1 MANVL
6 IACFRFVEFSSVLRM
21 SLTLL
26 QYSFLI
32 LSFMVAYCIV
42 LLSLT
47 PRYLFKLL
55 LALILLFLCCYLILS
70 ILTFQLLLLLLYYY
84 YYYHYYY
91 YHYYHHYYYYYYY
104 YYYHHHHHHCC
115 CFLKIVSF
123 ITAIVVDS

>member
-6 IACFRFVEFSSVLRM
+6 IACIRFEFSSVLRM

-70 ILTFQLLLLLLYYY
+70 ILTFQLLLLLLLLYYY
-84 YYYHYYY
+84 YYYC
-91 YHYYHHYYYYYYY
+91 YYYY
-104 YYYHHHHHHCC
+104 YYYHHQHHHHHYCC
-115 CFLKIVSF
+115 CCLKIVSF

>member
-6 IACFRFVEFSSVLRM
+6 IACIRFVEFSSVLRM

-70 ILTFQLLLLLLYYY
+70 ILTFQLLLYYHY
-84 YYYHYYY
+84 YHYHYYY
-91 YHYYHHYYYYYYY
+91 YHYYYYYYY
-104 YYYHHHHHHCC
+104 YYYDHHHHHHHCC
-115 CFLKIVSF
+115 CCFLKTVSF